1 MKQILFFVTI
11 SLFTLTS
18 CHKGSGVNP
27 GSEEFFSSSSNSSS
41 SPSNSNSSSSN
52 SSSTTTNNT
61 LPQSAKNLI
70 AAQYRG
76 YTVKE
81 IEQETEHGTII
92 YKVTI
97 VSGNAK
103 IRLLFDANWVFLGE
117 KN

>member
-27 GSEEFFSSSSNSSS
+27 GSEEFFSNSSNTNTSTNTNTNTSSQTT
-41 SPSNSNSSSSN
+41 
-52 SSSTTTNNT
+52 STT

-81 IEQETEHGTII
+81 IEQETEHGAII

-97 VSGNAK
+97 VSGSAK
-103 IRLLFDANWVFLGE
+103 IRLLFDINWNFLGE